1 MLPMSLESIIKY
13 TFKDVKLLEI
23 ALSHPSQKTFASD
36 YQRFEFLGDSILSGC
51 ISKYLYSYFK
61 DADEGTLNIMR
72 TAIVSGNSLSKKA
85 LELKIDNYIKLSD
98 VYRKNFGEPSS
109 SMLEDT
115 FEALIAAIY
124 LDSNLETAEQWILG
138 QFKNELK
145 DVSEAIK
152 RINPKGALQE
162 WSQLNQQGV
171 IPEYTVKETTGPDH
185 KKSYTVEVSLEGN
198 VLGMGI
204 NSSIKNAEI
213 DAALDA
219 LSKIQ

>member
-115 FEALIAAIY
+115 LEALIAAIY

-145 DVSEAIK
+145 DVSE
-152 RINPKGALQE
+152 ALQE

>member
-1 MLPMSLESIIKY
+1 MSLEAIIKY
-13 TFKDVKLLEI
+13 TFKDTKLLEI
-23 ALSHPSQKTFASD
+23 ALSHPSQKSFASE

-72 TAIVSGNSLSKKA
+72 TAIVSGNSLSQKA
-85 LELKIDNYIKLSD
+85 LELKIDQYIRLSE

-124 LDSNLETAEQWILG
+124 LDSNLETVENWIIN
-138 QFKNELK
+138 QFQKELK
-145 DVSEAIK
+145 GVREKIK
-152 RINPKGALQE
+152 HINPKGALQE
-162 WSQLNQQGV
+162 WSQLKQQGS
-171 IPEYTVKETTGPDH
+171 IPFYRVKESLGPDH
-185 KKSYTVEVSLEGN
+185 NKSYTVEVSVEGK
-198 VLGMGI
+198 VLGSGT

-219 LSKIQ
+219 LNKI

>member
-1 MLPMSLESIIKY
+1 MSLELIIKY
-13 TFKDVKLLEI
+13 TFNDKKLLEI
-23 ALSHPSQKTFASD
+23 ALSHPNQKSFASD

-51 ISKYLYSYFK
+51 ISKYLYNCFK

-85 LELKIDNYIKLSD
+85 LELKIDKHIKLSD

-115 FEALIAAIY
+115 LEALIAAIY
-124 LDSNLETAEQWILG
+124 LDSDLKTVESWILDC
-138 QFKNELK
+138 FRNELK
-145 DVSEAIK
+145 VVREEIK

-162 WSQLNQQGV
+162 WTQLNQEGI
-171 IPEYTVKETTGPDH
+171 IPQYRVKETAGPDH
-185 KKSYTVEVSLEGN
+185 NKSYTVEVSIEGK
-198 VLGMGI
+198 VLGTGI
-204 NSSIKNAEI
+204 STSIKNAEI

-219 LSKIQ
+219 LNKIQ

>member
-1 MLPMSLESIIKY
+1 MSLESIINY
-13 TFKDVKLLEI
+13 TFKDAKLLEI
-23 ALSHPSQKTFASD
+23 ALSHPSQKSFASE
-36 YQRFEFLGDSILSGC
+36 YQRFEFLGDSILSAC

-85 LELKIDNYIKLSD
+85 LELKINHYIRLSD

-124 LDSNLETAEQWILG
+124 LDSNLETAEKWILD
-138 QFKNELK
+138 QFRDELK
-145 DVSEAIK
+145 EVRQEIK
-152 RINPKGALQE
+152 RINPKGVLQE
-162 WSQLNQQGV
+162 WSQSNQDGT
-171 IPEYTVKETTGPDH
+171 IPQYRVKETAGPDH
-185 KKSYTVEVSLEGN
+185 NKSYTVEVSVGGN
-198 VLGMGI
+198 VLGSGV

-219 LSKIQ
+219 LNKIQ